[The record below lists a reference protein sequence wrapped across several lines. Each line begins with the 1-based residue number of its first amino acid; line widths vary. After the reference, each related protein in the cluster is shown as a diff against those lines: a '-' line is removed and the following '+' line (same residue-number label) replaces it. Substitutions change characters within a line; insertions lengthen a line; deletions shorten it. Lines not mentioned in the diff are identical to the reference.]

1 MTAVPDRVVVV
12 GASVAGVA
20 VARALRAEGYER
32 EVVLIGAEQDW
43 PYDKPPLS
51 KEVLCADPAM
61 VRTSLLTPEQ
71 AEELALDVR
80 LGLAAAELD
89 VAAREVVLAD
99 GRRLGFGAC
108 VIATGALA
116 AALAVAV
123 AARGARAAHASRLRG
138 DPGGLRRPRAGRRRR
153 RRVHRRRGRV
163 VGADARPRGH
173 GLDPLAAPMERLV
186 GIEAARLF
194 TDLAARHGADLRLG
208 HGVHAIDGQAGA
220 LTITLSDGSTVEAAT
235 AVIGIGVL
243 PNDGWLASSG
253 LLLDN
258 GVVCDELCRAEGAE
272 DVYAAGDIARWH
284 HPEQAEPVRVEHW
297 TNAVDQAG
305 TVAHNIARPDERKPY
320 APVPY
325 VWTDQYGWK
334 FQIAGHPERAARH
347 EVVGD
352 LAGDRPRAALV
363 YEDAG
368 GRLMGALTL
377 NWPRA
382 LVALRRGIA
391 DGTGAAEAAR
401 ALGDGSA
408 AAAATT

>member
-1 MTAVPDRVVVV
+1 VTEAPDRVVVV

-20 VARALRAEGYER
+20 VVRALRAEGFER
-32 EVVLIGAEQDW
+32 EVVLLGNEEDW

-71 AEELALDVR
+71 AAELSIDVR
-80 LGLAAAELD
+80 LGVAAVELD

-99 GRRLGFGAC
+99 GSRLGYGAC
-108 VIATGALA
+108 VVATGASPRPSPW
-116 AALAVAV
+116 ALRPGVHELRTMRDSTAIREGFDARGPVAV
-123 AARGARAAHASRLRG
+123 VGGGFIGAEVASSARML
-138 DPGGLRRPRAGRRRR
+138 GLD
-153 RRVHRRRGRV
+153 VTV
-163 VGADARPRGH
+163 
-173 GLDPLAAPMERLV
+173 LDPLAAPMERLV
-186 GIEAARLF
+186 GIDAARLF
-194 TDLAARHGADLRLG
+194 TDLAARHGVDLRLG
-208 HGVHAIDGQAGA
+208 HGVHAIDGEAGA
-220 LTITLSDGSTVEAAT
+220 LTITLSDGSTVAAAT

-258 GVVCDELCRAEGAE
+258 GVVCDEHCRAVGAE
-272 DVYAAGDIARWH
+272 DVYAAGDVARWH

-305 TVAHNIARPDERKPY
+305 TVAHNIAHPDESKPY

-347 EVVGD
+347 EVLGD
-352 LAGDRPRAALV
+352 LGGERPRAALV
-363 YEDAG
+363 YEDPA
-368 GRLMGALTL
+368 GRLIGALTV

-382 LVALRRGIA
+382 LVALRRAIG
-391 DGTGAAEAAR
+391 DGLGAAEAAR
-401 ALGDGSA
+401 ALGDGA
-408 AAAATT
+408 AKAATT

>member
-1 MTAVPDRVVVV
+1 MTPNSVVVV

-20 VARALRAEGYER
+20 AARGLRAERYEG
-32 EVVLIGAEQDW
+32 EIVLLGAEEDW

-51 KEVLCADPAM
+51 KELLCADPAK
-61 VRTSLLTPEQ
+61 VPYELLTPER
-71 AEELALDVR
+71 AEELSINVR
-80 LGLAAAELD
+80 LGMAAVELD
-89 VAAREVVLAD
+89 VAAGEVVLVD
-99 GRRLGFGAC
+99 GSRVRYGAC
-108 VIATGALA
+108 VIATGASPRPSPWLLRPGVHELRTLRDA
-116 AALAVAV
+116 AEIRKGFDSRRPVAV
-123 AARGARAAHASRLRG
+123 VGGGFIGAEVASSARML
-138 DPGGLRRPRAGRRRR
+138 GLD
-153 RRVHRRRGRV
+153 VTV
-163 VGADARPRGH
+163 
-173 GLDPLAAPMERLV
+173 LDPLEAPMERLV

-194 TDLAARHGADLRLG
+194 TDLAARHGVDLRLG
-208 HGVHAIDGQAGA
+208 HGVHAIAGEAWA
-220 LTITLSDGSTVEAAT
+220 LTITLSDGTTVEAGT
-235 AVIGIGVL
+235 AVIGIGVV

-272 DVYAAGDIARWH
+272 NVYAAGDVARWH

-305 TVAHNIARPDERKPY
+305 TVAHNIAHPDDPKPY

-347 EVVGD
+347 EVLGD
-352 LAGDRPRAALV
+352 LAADRPRAALV
-363 YEDAG
+363 YEDPA

-391 DGTGAAEAAR
+391 DGIGADEAAR
-401 ALGDGSA
+401 ALVDGA